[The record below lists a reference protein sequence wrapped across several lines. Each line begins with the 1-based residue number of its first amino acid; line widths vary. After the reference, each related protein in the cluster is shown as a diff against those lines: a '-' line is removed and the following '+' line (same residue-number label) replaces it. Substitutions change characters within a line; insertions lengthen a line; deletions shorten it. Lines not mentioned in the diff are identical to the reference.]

1 MWIVPEKGIDYEEH
15 FERVINFANNFSS
28 VLDFNKQHVTMPI
41 FKDVETEVHFT
52 PSIIF
57 NPLHNA
63 RLQKWFA
70 DNLHLMRDTEE
81 DFTVPTPTFNIVY
94 ICCNIV
100 IIICYLRK
108 LVCDR

>member
-1 MWIVPEKGIDYEEH
+1 
-15 FERVINFANNFSS
+15 
-28 VLDFNKQHVTMPI
+28 MPI

-52 PSIIF
+52 PSIIS